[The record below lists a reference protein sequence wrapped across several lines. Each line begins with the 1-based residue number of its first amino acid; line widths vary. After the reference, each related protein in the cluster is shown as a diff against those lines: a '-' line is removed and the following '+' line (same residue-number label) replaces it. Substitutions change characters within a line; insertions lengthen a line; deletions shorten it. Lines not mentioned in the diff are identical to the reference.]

1 MDDETILKFITG
13 QNADLKKD
21 FRGSIADLATTVSSR
36 VDDKIEIKMEGVN
49 VKLDNIIEQKVI
61 QNGRIARVENNIKQT
76 RKETGLFRWMHRN
89 PAKAIVAIVIL
100 FGGLAYGFH
109 KVDIKKSFEKK
120 TGIYFKDTT
129 THSVERKPIL

>member
-1 MDDETILKFITG
+1 MDDQAILTFITG

-61 QNGRIARVENNIKQT
+61 QNGRIARAENNIKQT

-89 PAKAIVAIVIL
+89 PAKAIVAILII
-100 FGGLAYGFH
+100 FGGLFYGFI
-109 KVDIKKSFEKK
+109 KVDIKRAIGENM
-120 TGIYFKDTT
+120 GIYFKDTT
-129 THSVERKPIL
+129 THSVERKSIQ